1 MLVGNKVDRTE
12 MRRVKKDD
20 GRNFAKEYDLLF
32 METSAITGTG
42 VNDCFEELLES
53 IYKKIRIKIIYD

>member
-12 MRRVKKDD
+12 MRRVKKDE
-20 GRNFAKEYDLLF
+20 GKNFAKEYDLLF
-32 METSAITGTG
+32 MESSAITGSG

-53 IYKKIRIKIIYD
+53 N